1 MEPEQYLFG
10 IWAVAAWSIIM
21 LTLGLVAVVH
31 AICNRGRRT
40 PPYPRYMDGDE

>member
-1 MEPEQYLFG
+1 MTYEQELFL
-10 IWAVAAWSIIM
+10 IWGVAAWSIIM

-31 AICNRGRRT
+31 AVAGRGSRR